1 MCAATAATAQPPDSR
16 DDRQEKFEP
25 QVIHSPYPID
35 FPTPPQVLA
44 RIEGPCGLVFRSP
57 HGSVPR
63 MWYAR
68 VVFIGLIV
76 MVSQASLLWA
86 DDEGEVTIG
95 RKFSLVINAQLP
107 LIRDATVRRY
117 VQRLGQHLVA
127 HLENAEFTYYFA
139 VIQEPHI
146 NAFAAPGGYIYVH
159 SGLIQRVQSDDEL
172 ASVLGHEIAHVQGHH
187 MVRQQQ
193 DTKLLSYAGL
203 ASLALAIIN
212 PVLAAGVSSVSG
224 VKQLQYQ
231 RQLEEEADY
240 RGLHYLAQAG
250 FDPRAMPRFFETMQ
264 QEDRLNGVDVPVYL
278 RSHPLSKERLSYIE
292 RTLKTL
298 NWNQTAPTDTFEL
311 RKVQAILR
319 ASQESRSRV
328 IPDYERQLAEEPE
341 NPQAMALLA
350 TALLQYNDWQRAQ
363 QLLEQAAAK
372 GLRLNRELGITYLRL
387 GQTARARQL
396 FLQQRKVDPQDAD
409 THNQLCSLSFK
420 EGKQEEAQQSCRAA
434 LNIDPYLDESFM
446 TLAQLAQQQGKSG
459 EARLLLAQAM
469 ELQGR
474 MDAALNQYQQAVQ
487 LLGPEHERTDE
498 LTAKTKELEE
508 LVSQLG
514 KGSRR

>member
-1 MCAATAATAQPPDSR
+1 MA
-16 DDRQEKFEP
+16 
-25 QVIHSPYPID
+25 YW
-35 FPTPPQVLA
+35 
-44 RIEGPCGLVFRSP
+44 RILLIALTV
-57 HGSVPR
+57 SVS
-63 MWYAR
+63 
-68 VVFIGLIV
+68 F
-76 MVSQASLLWA
+76 STQLWA
-86 DDEGEVTIG
+86 SDEGEATIG
-95 RKFSLVINAQLP
+95 RKFSLVVRAQLP
-107 LIRDATVRRY
+107 LVRDATVRRY

-127 HLENAEFTYYFA
+127 HLENAEFTYHFA

-159 SGLIQRVQSDDEL
+159 SGLIQRVQTDDEL

-212 PVLAAGVSSVSG
+212 PVLAAGVSSLTG

-250 FDPRAMPRFFETMQ
+250 FDPNAMPRFFETMQ
-264 QEDRLNGVDVPVYL
+264 KEDRINGVNVPVYL
-278 RSHPLSKERLSYIE
+278 RSHPLSEERLSYIE

-298 NWNQTAPTDTFEL
+298 NWNRRAPTDTFEL
-311 RKVQAILR
+311 RRVQTVLR
-319 ASQESRSRV
+319 ASQESRNRV
-328 IPDYERQLAEEPE
+328 IADYERQLTEAPD
-341 NPQAMALLA
+341 NPQALALLG

-363 QLLEQAAAK
+363 QLLEQAGAK
-372 GLRLNRELGITYLRL
+372 GVHLNRELGITYLRL
-387 GQTARARQL
+387 GQTDRARQL
-396 FLQQRKVDPQDAD
+396 FLQQREVDPQDAD
-409 THNQLCSLSFK
+409 THNQLCSLFFK
-420 EGKQEEAQQSCRAA
+420 EGNQEEAYKSCRAA
-434 LNIDPYLDESFM
+434 LDIDPYLDESYM

-474 MDAALNQYQQAVQ
+474 MDAALSQYQQAVS
-487 LLGPEHERTDE
+487 LLGPDHEKGEE
-498 LTAKTKELEE
+498 LTAKIKELEE

-514 KGSRR
+514 KGARR